1 MSEPNVL
8 ILDEPT
14 NDLDI
19 RTMTILEDYLDH
31 FDGIVITVSHDRY
44 FLDRVVN
51 RIFAFEGDGR
61 ISQYEGGYTDYQ
73 VEYLHRH
80 PEEDPSFAKAGSI
93 GGTGGNSLASSKS
106 SVNAGDRGV
115 VTAQD
120 GTTSSAS
127 GDTAAAASGD
137 SSPSSSN
144 RDRHQLRMSYK
155 EKKEWETIEA
165 DIDALETRIA
175 AIDDEMMKYA
185 QDFIKLHELTQEKE
199 EKENLLDEKM
209 ERWAYLS
216 DLQEQIDKNGL

>member
-1 MSEPNVL
+1 MILAGIIL
-8 ILDEPT
+8 ILAELLLIPGVGVAGILGVLSICGASWYAFAVLGPLT
-14 NDLDI
+14 GAIVTIFNVVALAVLTCFALRS
-19 RTMTILEDYLDH
+19 RTWKKFELNT
-31 FDGIVITVSHDRY
+31 VIGK
-44 FLDRVVN
+44 N
-51 RIFAFEGDGR
+51 EAA
-61 ISQYEGGYTDYQ
+61 
-73 VEYLHRH
+73 
-80 PEEDPSFAKAGSI
+80 PE
-93 GGTGGNSLASSKS
+93 
-106 SVNAGDRGV
+106 VNAGDRGV

-216 DLQEQIDKNGL
+216 DLQEQIDKN